1 MAHMSFSRFQTN
13 FVTTNEDV
21 VVEVRPDVSPVVE
34 STAAHSDPDIAHAA
48 WALQP
53 SKFPNL
59 CFSAQFIVGIILAKV
74 ALDMLSERD
83 GGLPDAVTSSPSAQE
98 PAARSSQRRE
108 ALRQGSS
115 ISI

>member
-1 MAHMSFSRFQTN
+1 MASRGGSTPCAWLLVIALAAVTCDARMQGEEVDSCIYMTSDRYMDGYTPMAHMSFSRFQTN

-59 CFSAQFIVGIILAKV
+59 CFSAQF
-74 ALDMLSERD
+74 
-83 GGLPDAVTSSPSAQE
+83 
-98 PAARSSQRRE
+98 
-108 ALRQGSS
+108 
-115 ISI
+115 